1 MSKQFLIPES
11 LGNELLQ
18 YLATKPYAEVY
29 KLVGGLQRME
39 EFTPA
44 SSGVQDDDLDEQ

>member
-39 EFTPA
+39 EYGPIE
-44 SSGVQDDDLDEQ
+44 DEDLDEQ